1 MPAQH
6 THMLPP
12 DHTHTILSLFT
23 RTHTHSSP
31 TRCSRRRFQRVPAD
45 PWHPHLRRH
54 PRVRTRASAVM
65 PRARWMLIHYR
76 QQAMAYRADVLLAG
90 RRPLG
95 RQAGAPPDP
104 PAPHPSPTLRARL
117 QSVAWLLRRT
127 LGWLQ
132 GWHAFSALMCAGRG
146 CADLWPRA
154 KMGACA
160 HCRRLF

>member
-1 MPAQH
+1 M
-6 THMLPP
+6 
-12 DHTHTILSLFT
+12 F
-23 RTHTHSSP
+23 
-31 TRCSRRRFQRVPAD
+31 
-45 PWHPHLRRH
+45 
-54 PRVRTRASAVM
+54 
-65 PRARWMLIHYR
+65 IHYR

-146 CADLWPRA
+146 ALICGHVQRWVLVRTVDVCFERE
-154 KMGACA
+154 
-160 HCRRLF
+160 